1 MAIDASGTPM
11 QQQQNQSRGQIGKA
25 KDVAKADWL
34 LSSCRQDTGITAAQ
48 QHITQ
53 EESERR
59 KSGWNHS
66 LDSNETTY

>member
-53 EESERR
+53 EGERR
-59 KSGWNHS
+59 KSGWNRS

>member
-53 EESERR
+53 ESERR